1 MGEEAEL
8 EIMTAYG
15 LGEDMENRNPRA
27 VVGGNNP
34 PADPFGAIE
43 AHIRDLYE
51 EAKGFLDGEPIAT
64 QGQADAVADLLDQIR
79 RADKTADEAR
89 KEENRPFDEGKAAV
103 QAKYAPLIADT
114 KAVRG
119 LTVLASE
126 ACKAA
131 LAPWRQEQERIK
143 REAAEKARQQAEEA
157 AAKAAEAARAARD
170 DLAAQ
175 EAATAAIRDADQAAK
190 LVNRAEKAAT
200 TGTGLRSYWTPK
212 LVNGVEAARHYWQTD
227 RAACEEF
234 FLSLANRDAR
244 QGYRTIPGFE
254 LIEERRAL

>member
-1 MGEEAEL
+1 MADDG
-8 EIMTAYG
+8 
-15 LGEDMENRNPRA
+15 NPRIF
-27 VVGGNNP
+27 VGANNP

-51 EAKGFLDGEPIAT
+51 EARGFLDGEPIAT

-79 RADKTADEAR
+79 QAEKTADEAR
-89 KEENRPFDEGKAAV
+89 KEENRPYDEGKAAV

-157 AAKAAEAARAARD
+157 ARIAAEAARAARD

-190 LVNRAEKAAT
+190 LANRAEKAAT
-200 TGTGLRSYWTPK
+200 TGTGLRSYWTPT
-212 LVNGVEAARHYWQTD
+212 LTDAQLAARWAWKERREQLE
-227 RAACEEF
+227 AFLLGLAKEEVQ
-234 FLSLANRDAR
+234 SGAR
-244 QGYRTIPGFE
+244 LIPGF
-254 LIEERRAL
+254 IVASERRAV

>member
-1 MGEEAEL
+1 MADG
-8 EIMTAYG
+8 TAPIG
-15 LGEDMENRNPRA
+15 H
-27 VVGGNNP
+27 NNP

-43 AHIRDLYE
+43 AHIRDLYA

-64 QGQADAVADLLDQIR
+64 EGQAKAVADLLDQIR
-79 RADKTADEAR
+79 QAEKTADEAR
-89 KEENRPFDEGKAAV
+89 KEENRPYDEGKAAV
-103 QAKYAPLIADT
+103 QAKYNPLIGDT

-143 REAAEKARQQAEEA
+143 QAEAAEARRVAADA

-190 LVNRAEKAAT
+190 LATRAEKAAT

-212 LVNGVEAARHYWQTD
+212 LVDGVAAARHYWQTD

-234 FLSLANRDAR
+234 FLSLANRDTRA
-244 QGYRTIPGFE
+244 GHRTIPGFE
-254 LIEERRAL
+254 VIEERRAL